1 MHISLFC
8 LTFAVSNLNREIM
21 NKREFLSNKLN
32 DIISKENRL
41 HSITQGNILLLLE
54 IHLEDY
60 YKLIYQKEVL
70 KEILNET
77 NDEDVQGFTEHLLSK
92 IKEFRDDLV
101 NQPLIGQSCSL
112 GFNIAML
119 WRNETK
125 RELIKFFELTLS

>member
-1 MHISLFC
+1 
-8 LTFAVSNLNREIM
+8 M

-41 HSITQGNILLLLE
+41 HSITQGNTLLLLE

-60 YKLIYQKEVL
+60 YKLIYKKEVL
-70 KEILNET
+70 KEILKET
-77 NDEDVQGFTEHLLSK
+77 DDDDVQGFTEHLLSK

-101 NQPLIGQSCSL
+101 NQPLIGQSFSL